1 MSTSTDRIGQKQYAE
16 GHRWVVA
23 DTWSSFKRW
32 MKKNL
37 RNPFVVVVTLVQPVV
52 WLLLFTQVFKSIAR
66 LPGFENGSYLAFFAP
81 AVVIQIALFAATSSG
96 INLVFDMREGV
107 FNKLLASPTHRTAMF
122 VGKTLAEAVVTSVQ
136 VVIVLVLALVLGT
149 TVATGLLG
157 GLGII
162 AISLLFSLGF
172 AAFSNIIAL
181 ITQNE
186 DATILIPN
194 LISLPLLFVST
205 AFLPETLLPEWVL
218 TVSAINPVTYGVDAV
233 RVLMLDGWVWSV
245 LGPSVLGIVVFDL
258 VFGVIAVVLMRR
270 ATDATPR

>member
-1 MSTSTDRIGQKQYAE
+1 MSTVTDRAMQNQDISGY
-16 GHRWVVA
+16 RWVVR

-32 MKKNL
+32 MKKNF
-37 RNPFVVVVTLVQPVV
+37 RNPFVVGVTLVQPVV
-52 WLLLFTQVFKSIAR
+52 WLLLFTEVFGAIAR
-66 LPGFENGSYLAFFAP
+66 LPGFASGSYLAFFAP

-136 VVIVLVLALVLGT
+136 VVIVLVLALILGT
-149 TVATGLLG
+149 PVATGILG

-162 AISLLFSLGF
+162 VISLLFSLGF

-205 AFLPETLLPEWVL
+205 AFLPKALLPEWVL
-218 TVSAINPVTYGVDAV
+218 TVGAVNPVTYGVNAV
-233 RVLMLDGWVWSV
+233 RVLMLDGWVWGV
-245 LGPSVLGIVVFDL
+245 LGPSIAGIVVFDL
-258 VFGVIAVVLMRR
+258 LFGVVAVILMKR